1 MGLIF
6 PGLWFYGAYAY
17 PYSERAQYGN
27 NPNETIPVLCVCQ
40 KYNVCGCDE
49 NYDPSF
55 VQDMYK
61 NATGDGEPKLAR
73 LSDVNGTRTLV
84 INGTL
89 ENGTTAEGGTEE
101 SESRAIKLE
110 YWAGWWSMVGI
121 VIVMCNL

>member
-6 PGLWFYGAYAY
+6 PGLWLYGAYAY
-17 PYSERAQYGN
+17 PYSQRAQYGN

-40 KYNVCGCDE
+40 ENSVCGCDE
-49 NYDPSF
+49 NYNQSF
-55 VQDMYK
+55 IQDMYK

-89 ENGTTAEGGTEE
+89 EDGTT
-101 SESRAIKLE
+101 SEDAASRAIKLE
-110 YWAGWWSMVGI
+110 YWAGWWSMVAI